1 MSRKDNKALRSA
13 YEQVRRS
20 KAFKKINGGMH
31 YGTHEYWIA
40 RVTQLYGKKFMR
52 SLEDWISQYEIN
64 DLHMGNI
71 GMLNGVP
78 VLLDYAGYR
87 GFYTPSKD
95 IVDNY

>member
-1 MSRKDNKALRSA
+1 
-13 YEQVRRS
+13 
-20 KAFKKINGGMH
+20 MH
-31 YGTHEYWIA
+31 YDTHEYWIA

-52 SLEDWISQYEIN
+52 SLENWIAEYEIN
-64 DLHMGNI
+64 DLHKGNI

-87 GFYTPSKD
+87 GSSYTPPKE